1 MVTLV
6 ASDCD
11 EVSLQWTLV
20 SQPISKYYG
29 YGPRKIKGLLT
40 VQDCCLRWPR
50 GVIQS
55 RNAKLPKTKIDTR
68 WRQSV
73 WLEAFSLYPILH
85 FSHFDLVHFR
95 LSVEKGHVPGVH
107 TIPTGNTQNSYI
119 YLFAKIGENK
129 DMREI
134 IFQETTFSWF
144 SRLDNPPS
152 FTRLTHS
159 GVDAVRNKSARTRAS
174 AMLE

>member
-1 MVTLV
+1 MPN
-6 ASDCD
+6 C
-11 EVSLQWTLV
+11 
-20 SQPISKYYG
+20 PK
-29 YGPRKIKGLLT
+29 RKSIHAEDK
-40 VQDCCLRWPR
+40 VFDLRHFR
-50 GVIQS
+50 FIQFDIE
-55 RNAKLPKTKIDTR
+55 R
-68 WRQSV
+68 
-73 WLEAFSLYPILH
+73 LH
-85 FSHFDLVHFR
+85 FSHFDFVHFR

-134 IFQETTFSWF
+134 IFQETTFSRF